1 MTATRKLAAA
11 GLVYYVHSMFFSNQA
26 DAMDDA
32 MFLVQPYLAK
42 ATGLVALPA
51 QAFADAASARR
62 AGWRLARYK
71 AGVVV
76 LSQSVDLLAARRG
89 RPAVLAIHGHVPESW
104 GALARAA

>member
-1 MTATRKLAAA
+1 MTATRKLAPA
-11 GLVYYVHSMFFSNQA
+11 GIPSYVHALFYPNRV
-26 DAMDDA
+26 DVMDDA

-76 LSQSVDLLAARRG
+76 LSQSVDLLSARRE
-89 RPAVLAIHGHVPESW
+89 RPAVLAIHGRVPEIW
-104 GALARAA
+104 GAVARAA